1 MNFFEEI
8 ETYLTG
14 KLSPTDHQRFESEM
28 AKNADLQQ
36 AVADERQLLAWF
48 QADKIQSTTPKRDAQ
63 SEASV
68 LDLENYFLDELA
80 KLPDAPVETPQ
91 KAAYTEGSKIV
102 TLNPNPEKKT
112 YRRWWAAAAS
122 VALVATVS
130 IWLYQRTPKPQPET
144 AGVKPP
150 TVVPP
155 IDTLIKS
162 NAPTPENQIVIKEK
176 GTPQYKP
183 EKKTETQPIV
193 IENTPPP
200 PYVPTTNPEK
210 QVSND
215 AVLAMLENVANKEF
229 EQISG
234 PSRGASSNSVSKEN
248 QTLLDA
254 LEAISANKPQVALD
268 LLKNRDDNDARYYR
282 ALATLLT
289 DKTKGKQALQALADD
304 AKLERF
310 FRNKIKDLLKKL

>member
-1 MNFFEEI
+1 MNHFEVI
-8 ETYLTG
+8 QSYLNNE
-14 KLSPTDHQRFESEM
+14 LPDAERQAFDAEL
-28 AKNADLQQ
+28 AKNADLRR
-36 AVADERQLLAWF
+36 AVVEQRLLVGLVKREKQPEMSAADAAEYQRLR
-48 QADKIQSTTPKRDAQ
+48 KV
-63 SEASV
+63 V
-68 LDLENYFLDELA
+68 L
-80 KLPDAPVETPQ
+80 
-91 KAAYTEGSKIV
+91 AAYDNTDEEEYDVKPS
-102 TLNPNPEKKT
+102 NPFLFFLKKNK
-112 YRRWWAAAAS
+112 RAIAAAAS

-144 AGVKPP
+144 SVVQTP
-150 TVVPP
+150 TIVPP

-162 NAPTPENQIVIKEK
+162 NVPTPENQIVVEEK

-183 EKKTETQPIV
+183 EKKPETQPVVPKI
-193 IENTPPP
+193 TPEPT
-200 PYVPTTNPEK
+200 YVPTTNSEK
-210 QVSND
+210 QVSDD
-215 AVLAMLENVANKEF
+215 AVLAILENVANKEF

-234 PSRGASSNSVSKEN
+234 PTKGASSSSVSKEN

-268 LLKNRDDNDARYYR
+268 LLKNREDNDARYYR

-310 FRNKIKDLLKKL
+310 FRNKIKDLLIKL

>member
-1 MNFFEEI
+1 MNYFEVI
-8 ETYLTG
+8 QSYLNNE
-14 KLSPTDHQRFESEM
+14 LPDAERQVFDAELAE
-28 AKNADLQQ
+28 NADLRR
-36 AVADERQLLAWF
+36 AVVEQRLLLGLVKREKQPEMSDADAAEF
-48 QADKIQSTTPKRDAQ
+48 QRLRK
-63 SEASV
+63 V
-68 LDLENYFLDELA
+68 
-80 KLPDAPVETPQ
+80 VM
-91 KAAYTEGSKIV
+91 AAYDNTDEEEYDVKPS
-102 TLNPNPEKKT
+102 NPFLFFLKKNK
-112 YRRWWAAAAS
+112 RAIAAAAS
-122 VALVATVS
+122 VALVATAS
-130 IWLYQRTPKPQPET
+130 IWLYERNKTSQPIGVQTPT
-144 AGVKPP
+144 I
-150 TVVPP
+150 VPP

-183 EKKTETQPIV
+183 EKMPETQPVVPKITP
-193 IENTPPP
+193 EPPYTPPID
-200 PYVPTTNPEK
+200 NGN

-215 AVLAMLENVANKEF
+215 AVLAILENVADKEF

-248 QTLLDA
+248 QTLLEA

-310 FRNKIKDLLKKL
+310 FRNKIKDVLKKFQN